1 MIKVPR
7 KPAKRPLE
15 TTISLIN
22 IVFLMLIFFL
32 VAGRLAPPQ
41 DPEVTLSQAEKADP
55 LPPPDALYAR
65 IDGTLHYRE
74 QPLSAEDY
82 MSRHAAAEETPN
94 PLVRLAADESLKAE
108 DLLRHVGALYRA
120 GAGRVVIVTRTQSE

>member
-1 MIKVPR
+1 MIRVPR
-7 KPAKRPLE
+7 KPARRPLE

-65 IDGTLHYRE
+65 ADGTLHYRE
-74 QPLSAEDY
+74 QPVSAQEYLSQ
-82 MSRHAAAEETPN
+82 HILAEETSKPV
-94 PLVRLAADESLKAE
+94 VRLAADESLKAE

-120 GAGRVVIVTRTQSE
+120 GAGRVVIVTRTSSE

>member
-1 MIKVPR
+1 MIRVER
-7 KPAKRPLE
+7 KQAKRPLE
-15 TTISLIN
+15 STISLIN

-41 DPEVTLSQAEKADP
+41 DPEVVLSRAETADP

-65 IDGTLHYRE
+65 VDGTLHYRE
-74 QPLSAEDY
+74 QPVSAEDY
-82 MSRHAAAEETPN
+82 LLRFVTRDDTSKPV
-94 PLVRLAADESLKAE
+94 VRLAADERLQAR

-120 GAGRVVIVTRTQSE
+120 GAGRVVIVTRASSE